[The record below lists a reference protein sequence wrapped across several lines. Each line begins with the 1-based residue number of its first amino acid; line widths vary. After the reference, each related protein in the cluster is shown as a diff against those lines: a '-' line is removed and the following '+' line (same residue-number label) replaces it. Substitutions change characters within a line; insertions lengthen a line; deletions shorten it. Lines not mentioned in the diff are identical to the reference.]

1 MMVATGWSARRGV
14 LRSGLLALAVVA
26 TSLLSGPAAAR
37 RQADNPA
44 AAAFKRGKE
53 LFKQLDY
60 RAAVEAFEESYRAWP
75 HFQTLCELARSQER
89 LNDLVKA
96 VETYGRCLDEGAG
109 QTRKAKRLQEVRT
122 ALEARITT
130 VTVNSPGA
138 GGIVHLDGVPLGPAP
153 QEVRLSPGEHVIEVR
168 RQGARPGHVTVDAR
182 GGARAVELVPIPIA
196 SKAAPKP
203 KPIVDRTSGTAGR
216 EALSPTW
223 FWVGASLTVA
233 LAVAGSVFGALTLK
247 ANGDYEDDPTWDRH
261 DRVLDYRLATNIL
274 FGAAAAAAA
283 ASTVVFFYT
292 DFGGA
297 KEQTEGQEATLRIGV
312 GIQGRF

>member
-1 MMVATGWSARRGV
+1 MVAMGWSACRVV
-14 LRSGLLALAVVA
+14 LRSDLLALAVVA
-26 TSLLSGPAAAR
+26 TSLLPGTATAR
-37 RQADNPA
+37 RKADNPA
-44 AAAFKRGKE
+44 AAAFQRGKE

-60 RAAVEAFEESYRAWP
+60 RAAVDAFEESYRAWP
-75 HFQTLCELARSQER
+75 HFLTLCELARCQER

-109 QTRKAKRLQEVRT
+109 QTKKAKRLQEVRT

-130 VTVNSPGA
+130 VTVKSPGA
-138 GGIVHLDGVPLGPAP
+138 GGIVHLDGVQVGPAP
-153 QEVRLSPGEHVIEVR
+153 REVRLNPGEHVIEVR

-182 GGARAVELVPIPIA
+182 GGARTMELVPIPIA

-203 KPIVDRTSGTAGR
+203 APIVDRTSGTTGR

-223 FWVGASLTVA
+223 FWVGASVTVA

-247 ANGDYEDDPTWDRH
+247 ANGDYEDNPTWERH

-274 FGAAAAAAA
+274 FGAAAAVAG
-283 ASTVVFFYT
+283 ASTFMFFYT
-292 DFGGA
+292 DFGGT
-297 KEQTEGQEATLRIGV
+297 KEHAEGREATLRIGV